1 MYFTAVGELQYQSY
15 QLDAMTINNNAL
27 VIISQLAFSTA
38 VPIIAINN
46 IDMSWAVVA
55 TVLGCGSYSKDLY
68 QDNKLGTISK
78 VLNYCNYCCMA

>member
-55 TVLGCGSYSKDLY
+55 TAKIYIKTTSWELFQKY
-68 QDNKLGTISK
+68 
-78 VLNYCNYCCMA
+78 